1 MRKNPIDEMLGV
13 PEGAGMVYLDV
24 RMSGLT
30 TGQAIENQERNG
42 QADAINS
49 SKLPIDGTLDK
60 LATWESLGFVFQDKD
75 EDELFVNVIMPTGWH
90 FIKHPEADSRHS
102 LLLDEQGRRRAG
114 MFYKAAFYDT
124 KANIYLTRRFS
135 VDGYAST
142 KPNTVLVNVLDN
154 AVTPP
159 KVIMQSE
166 EVEVPADKQNFEVR
180 MPMMQ
185 AMREQLSKQYPD
197 WDNPKAYW

>member
-13 PEGAGMVYLDV
+13 PDGAGMVYLDV

-60 LATWESLGFVFQDKD
+60 QTTWEALGFVFQDVD
-75 EDELFVNVIMPTGWH
+75 DELFVNVIMPTGWR
-90 FIKHPEADSRHS
+90 FVKHPEGDARHS
-102 LLLDEQGRRRAG
+102 LLLDDQGRTRAG

-135 VDGYAST
+135 VDSHAST
-142 KPNTVLVNVLDN
+142 KPDIVLVNVLDN
-154 AVTPP
+154 AFTPP

-166 EVEVPADKQNFEVR
+166 EIEVPADKQAFEVR
-180 MPMMQ
+180 MSAAQ
-185 AMREQLSKQYPD
+185 KMRDELSKQYPD
-197 WDNPKAYW
+197 WEKPEAYW